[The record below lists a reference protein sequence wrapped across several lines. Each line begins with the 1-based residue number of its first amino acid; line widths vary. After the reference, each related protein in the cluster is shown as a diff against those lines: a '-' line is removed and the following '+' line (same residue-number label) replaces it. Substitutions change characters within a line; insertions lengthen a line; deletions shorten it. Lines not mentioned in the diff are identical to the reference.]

1 MEIFAELLE
10 DFNAMIWRYSAF
22 GIKKCET
29 PGCTQ
34 NAISGKKFCLKCIRA
49 NAEIKQVELFE
60 EILKSLE
67 RIEAALLS
75 NSSTIPPDQ
84 TKKINNKVEDQQN
97 VFIPSIEIPETNINA
112 LNEKKTT
119 IMKNVSKLAKQL
131 NNFDKED

>member
-1 MEIFAELLE
+1 MDIFAELLE
-10 DFNAMIWRYSAF
+10 DFNAMVWRYSAF

-49 NAEIKQVELFE
+49 NAEIKQIELFE

-67 RIEAALLS
+67 RIETALTQ
-75 NSSTIPPDQ
+75 NSISMSPGQ
-84 TKKINNKVEDQQN
+84 TKKINNEIETQQN
-97 VFIPSIEIPETNINA
+97 VFIPSIEIPETKINV

-119 IMKNVSKLAKQL
+119 IVKDLSKLAKQL